1 MRMKDKVAIV
11 TGGAS
16 GMGAADVRVLARE
29 GATVVIADILED
41 EARGLVDALT
51 ADGVTVV
58 FERLDVTDPYQW
70 ERATAATVSRFGGLD
85 VLVNNAG
92 LTGAGVDDVADVDRF
107 DRIIAVNLR
116 GVFLGIRSAVVHMA
130 AKGGAIVNM
139 SSICGNTG
147 TPGIHLAYNASKG
160 GVRALTKAAAAQYGP
175 QNIRVNSI
183 HPGVMPPMRNRVQH
197 SLVGD
202 RTLARVPLG
211 RTGEDDEVANAVLI
225 LASDESSYIS
235 GAELYVDGGFLAN

>member
-29 GATVVIADILED
+29 GARVVIADILED
-41 EARGLVDALT
+41 EARQLVDTLT
-51 ADGVTVV
+51 ADGAAVV
-58 FERLDVTDPYQW
+58 FERLDVTDPDQW

-92 LTGAGVDDVADVDRF
+92 LTGAGIDDVADISMF

-116 GVFLGIRSAVVHMA
+116 GVFLGTRSAVVHMT
-130 AKGGAIVNM
+130 AKGGSIVNM

-197 SLVGD
+197 SVVGD

-211 RTGEDDEVANAVLI
+211 RTGEVDEVANAVLF

>member
-41 EARGLVDALT
+41 EARQLAGELT
-51 ADGVTVV
+51 AGGANVV
-58 FERLDVTDPYQW
+58 FERLDVTDMDNW
-70 ERATAATVSRFGGLD
+70 AHVTDATASRFGSLD

-92 LTGAGVDDVADVDRF
+92 LTGAGVDDVADVALF
-107 DRIIAVNLR
+107 DRIVAVNLR

-130 AKGGAIVNM
+130 AHGGSIVNL

-197 SLVGD
+197 SVVGE

-211 RTGEDDEVANAVLI
+211 RTGEVDEVANAVLF